1 MAGRL
6 TARFVATV
14 DKPGR
19 YSDGLTGL
27 MLHVR
32 AGGSKQ
38 WLQRI
43 TVQGVRRDIGL
54 GPYPVFK
61 LGEVRGIAAANWQ
74 IARRGGDPFE
84 DRPRRAG
91 LRLVPGRGSGRA
103 APTVAEVMETA
114 ISLYVPGQ
122 KNPELIAANWRAS
135 FERYILPVLRGKT
148 VAEVT
153 TADVLAIV
161 EPLWQSKR
169 STGKTNL
176 YRLGKV
182 MAWGVAHGF
191 RSDDPVEA
199 ARSILPKN
207 GVHHVNRKAVQ
218 HGELAGVIERVR
230 AGCDYR
236 ALTLA
241 FEFLCLT
248 ACRSTEV
255 LGGRWEE
262 VDLEAA
268 VWTVPG
274 ERMKSR
280 APPSGCR
287 SPGPLST
294 VLAAAGELRDATGL
308 VFPSLRGKTIIGA
321 QLARV
326 LRDLGVGM
334 VPHGARSSF
343 RDWATETG
351 VEFHVAEACIAHAV
365 GTVTTR
371 SYASARTCS
380 SFGSR

>member
-19 YSDGLTGL
+19 YSDGAHGAHATRPGGRVEA
-27 MLHVR
+27 MAAAHHG
-32 AGGSKQ
+32 AGCPAGYS
-38 WLQRI
+38 
-43 TVQGVRRDIGL
+43 GL

-122 KNPELIAANWRAS
+122 KNPELIAANWRSS

-169 STGKTNL
+169 STGKTIL

-182 MAWGVAHGF
+182 MAWGVAHGY
-191 RSDDPVEA
+191 RTDDPVEA

-207 GVHHVNRKAVQ
+207 GVHHVNRKAVP
-218 HGELAGVIERVR
+218 HGELAGVIERVPGR
-230 AGCDYR
+230 VRLPGADPR
-236 ALTLA
+236 FRVPLPD
-241 FEFLCLT
+241 CLP
-248 ACRSTEV
+248 
-255 LGGRWEE
+255 LHGGPRR
-262 VDLEAA
+262 
-268 VWTVPG
+268 P
-274 ERMKSR
+274 
-280 APPSGCR
+280 
-287 SPGPLST
+287 
-294 VLAAAGELRDATGL
+294 
-308 VFPSLRGKTIIGA
+308 
-321 QLARV
+321 
-326 LRDLGVGM
+326 VG
-334 VPHGARSSF
+334 
-343 RDWATETG
+343 
-351 VEFHVAEACIAHAV
+351 
-365 GTVTTR
+365 
-371 SYASARTCS
+371 
-380 SFGSR
+380 